1 MIKALLQL
9 TSLQSFLLFL
19 FLIFTRTHKISNYFL
34 AAFALIV
41 SILCFFRSMEDV
53 SFYIQYPHLMRVE
66 WGMLLLLWPLVYL
79 FVKYFLSLSPN
90 IDSKDV
96 IHFVPY
102 AVNLI
107 ILLPFFL
114 QNAESKIQ
122 MINHYT
128 PFITQGFYGYNVY
141 FKVLSIVVG
150 IQSLVY
156 TSMIM
161 GTVKSHKASI
171 EQLFSDTSRFGASW
185 FYIIVYG
192 MVGLSMLYIMSLSL
206 NATSLFLEDYLWLFF
221 LGLFL
226 MIVFLSYR
234 SFYQPFYSQTI
245 PAMVGIPVENL
256 AVKSTYAESGI
267 SEMAIQKLASELT
280 HIFENE
286 KRYLKADLNVA
297 ELSESIGAPRQYL
310 SQVLSQ
316 HFHKSFYDYVND
328 YRVKEFKSRLSSG
341 KYSHLTL
348 IGLAF
353 ECGFNSKSS
362 FNSVFKKST
371 GITPSAFAATVKKS

>member
-9 TSLQSFLLFL
+9 ASLQSFLLFL
-19 FLIFTRTHKISNYFL
+19 FLIFTRTHKIRNYFL
-34 AAFALIV
+34 AVFALIV
-41 SILCFFRSMEDV
+41 SILCFVRSMEDV

-79 FVKYFLSLSPN
+79 FVKYFLSPSTNTNLN
-90 IDSKDV
+90 DV

-156 TSMIM
+156 TSMII

-171 EQLFSDTSRFGASW
+171 EQLFSNTSRFGAKW
-185 FYIIVYG
+185 FYIIIYG
-192 MVGLSMLYIMSLSL
+192 MVGLSMLYIMSFSL

-234 SFYQPFYSQTI
+234 SFYQPFHSQTI
-245 PAMVGIPVENL
+245 PVIAGIPAENP
-256 AVKSTYAESGI
+256 AAKFAYAESGL
-267 SEMAIQKLASELT
+267 SEMGHSK
-280 HIFENE
+280 
-286 KRYLKADLNVA
+286 
-297 ELSESIGAPRQYL
+297 IGVRAHEYFR
-310 SQVLSQ
+310 
-316 HFHKSFYDYVND
+316 K
-328 YRVKEFKSRLSSG
+328 
-341 KYSHLTL
+341 
-348 IGLAF
+348 
-353 ECGFNSKSS
+353 
-362 FNSVFKKST
+362 
-371 GITPSAFAATVKKS
+371 